1 MKAKDF
7 FGKFTSR
14 YLWGHLTAMLVVLI
28 LIGLGVKFG
37 LAAYT
42 RHGEG
47 IKVPDL
53 YGTDFKKA
61 LVMLEEKGLTIIVND
76 SGYNKRMPANCI
88 LTQTPAAGN
97 HVKEG
102 RTIFVTVNS
111 TASPSVAIP
120 DLIDNSS
127 YREAQARL
135 TAIGFRLLP
144 PKRIDGEQD
153 WLYGIQCGGRSLH
166 TGDMV
171 SIESPL
177 TLIIGN
183 GTYEEEDEM
192 MLFASPDGEG
202 MSDDF
207 MEVDETTGNDEN

>member
-14 YLWGHLTAMLVVLI
+14 YLWGHLAAMLVVLI

>member
-1 MKAKDF
+1 M
-7 FGKFTSR
+7 
-14 YLWGHLTAMLVVLI
+14 AMLVVLI

-111 TASPSVAIP
+111 TASPSGAIP